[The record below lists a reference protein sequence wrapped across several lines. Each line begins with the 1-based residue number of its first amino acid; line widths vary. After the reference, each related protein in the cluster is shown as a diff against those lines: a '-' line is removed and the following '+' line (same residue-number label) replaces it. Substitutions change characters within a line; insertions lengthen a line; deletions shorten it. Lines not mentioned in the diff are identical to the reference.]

1 MAGKNKPPV
10 SLKKVFEKNHYLD
23 ESANLINEI
32 KIGDRIALKTTPNK
46 NKIPFN
52 TNGKIVSVMEIKA
65 IGTVIRNYYD
75 GKRIWKIKQT
85 PRIGCQPELIDEKQ
99 QHFALLEA

>member
-1 MAGKNKPPV
+1 MMDNRPSWFV
-10 SLKKVFEKNHYLD
+10 SVFSDGGEEQTSCFIKEGFWENHYLD

-32 KIGDRIALKTTPNK
+32 KIGDRIALKTTPNKK

-75 GKRIWKIKQT
+75 GKRIWKIK
-85 PRIGCQPELIDEKQ
+85 PNPKNWMS
-99 QHFALLEA
+99 